1 MEQKNAPA
9 SRDAFLPS
17 LPLLPLPYAL
27 YDSNGNLFELYQ
39 GGQPRRVHEIGWQKL
54 QPIQVPDPVN
64 SDIVSP
70 NSNR

>member
-27 YDSNGNLFELYQ
+27 YDSNGNLSELYQ
-39 GGQPRRVHEIGWQKL
+39 GGQPRRFHEIRWQKL
-54 QPIQVPDPVN
+54 QPISVPDPIR
-64 SDIVSP
+64 SDSVSP